1 MTLTLGKNLLVDAG
15 SRPGSCSELIT
26 VSVHRAQGGT
36 RHLVLLPNTG
46 FLLQAVGSDLAQY
59 LTDLLQENHNF

>member
-26 VSVHRAQGGT
+26 VSVHKAQGGT
-36 RHLVLLPNTG
+36 KHLALLPNTG